1 MPTFTKYFLRGVL
14 VLLPIVVTIYLVY
27 FVGKSLEPA
36 FSWLGGILNKDA
48 AEWMKMILGVA
59 VSLVLIVSVGMVATN
74 FLGAR
79 IVAAIE
85 HVFDRLPLIRMLHGA
100 VKDVLGAFVGDKK
113 SFDRPVMVDMSA
125 DGTIRVVGF
134 LTRDDLSFLGT
145 DGDVAV
151 YLPQSYNFAGN
162 LIVVP
167 AARVHPID
175 APSSDVMTFL
185 VSGGVSAHAKDAKKS
200 TEPEALP

>member
-14 VLLPIVVTIYLVY
+14 VLLPIVVTIYLIY

-36 FSWLGGILNKDA
+36 FSWVGGIVTKGA
-48 AEWMKMILGVA
+48 AEWAQTVLGLA
-59 VSLVLIVSVGMVATN
+59 VTLVLIMFVGLVATN

-79 IVAAIE
+79 IVAAVE
-85 HVFDRLPLIRMLHGA
+85 HLFDRLPLIRMLHGA

-113 SFDRPVMVDMSA
+113 SFDRPVMVALSA
-125 DGTIRVVGF
+125 DGQTRVVGF
-134 LTRDDLSFLGT
+134 LTRDDLSFLGSA
-145 DGDVAV
+145 GDVAV

-167 AARVHPID
+167 ADRVKPID
-175 APSSDVMTFL
+175 TPSSDVMTFL
-185 VSGGVSAHAKDAKKS
+185 VSGGVSAHAKEAKKAAP
-200 TEPEALP
+200 PEALP